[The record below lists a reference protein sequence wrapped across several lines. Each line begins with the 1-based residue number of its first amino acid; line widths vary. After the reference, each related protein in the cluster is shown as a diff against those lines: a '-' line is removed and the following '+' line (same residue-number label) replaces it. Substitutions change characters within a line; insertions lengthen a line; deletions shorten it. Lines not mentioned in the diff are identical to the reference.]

1 MLTLKT
7 LSFCFVLV
15 LVLSV
20 KGTQAQELAADP
32 GIIYS
37 TGGGSSLS
45 DTTHYFTITDIV
57 IEGNKKTKDKILLR
71 ELPFAVDQDYPLHVL
86 IGKFNEARQQ
96 LLNTT
101 LFESVNVALKTTE
114 GDAATV
120 LVTVK
125 ERWYFFPEPVV
136 DVVDESLQEWS
147 KKMDFNRINY
157 GIKLKHKNISGL
169 NDKLYLNLINGY
181 TKGASLRYEGLPL
194 DYNLK
199 WSAGFSFST
208 GKNRDI
214 SYNTIQNKQVAF
226 NGGNNFVYSYTHTSA
241 SISYRP
247 AIKTRHTLGLSYHTE
262 KFMDTI
268 TSLNKNFMN
277 NNSRVSYPELFYQFQ
292 YRDLNFIPYPTKGYA
307 ADILFQKKGLNDP
320 LNVWQL
326 TARTAAFKEFNSKY
340 FMHLSVTGVIKLPF
354 DQPWSQKQF
363 VGHNSMYLQG
373 YEDYVID
380 GVAGGF
386 AKASFNRSLINKNVH
401 IPSKR
406 FACINDIPVKVYG
419 KIFGNS
425 GYVYNK
431 LPGNNTL
438 NNRLLYSGGFGID
451 IVLFYDVTFR
461 FEYSINHLGQNG
473 LYLHDKN
480 TL

>member
-7 LSFCFVLV
+7 QTISFVLL
-15 LVLSV
+15 LVLAAT
-20 KGTQAQELAADP
+20 GAGAQQLAAGP
-32 GIIYS
+32 AIVYS
-37 TGGGSSLS
+37 TGEESGVT
-45 DTTHYFTITDIV
+45 DTTRIYTITDII

-71 ELPFAVDQDYPLHVL
+71 ELPFALDQRYPLHVL
-86 IGKFNEARQQ
+86 IAKFRDARQQ

-114 GDAATV
+114 GESATV

-147 KKMDFNRINY
+147 KTMDFNRINY

-169 NDKLYLNLINGY
+169 NDKLHINLINGY
-181 TKGASLRYEGLPL
+181 TKGAGLRYEGLPL
-194 DYNLK
+194 DYNLN
-199 WSAGFSFST
+199 WSAAFSFSS

-214 SYNTIQNKQVAF
+214 SYNTIDNKQVAF
-226 NGGNNFVYSYTHTSA
+226 NGGSNFVYSYTHTSA
-241 SISYRP
+241 SVSYRP
-247 AIKTRHTLGLSYHTE
+247 AIKTRHTMGLSYHTE

-268 TSLNKNFMN
+268 ASLNKDFMN
-277 NNSRVSYPELFYQFQ
+277 SNKRVAYPELFYQFQ
-292 YRDLNFIPYPTKGYA
+292 YRDLNFVPYPTSGYA

-326 TARTAAFKEFNSKY
+326 TARTAAFKELNAKY
-340 FMHLSVTGVIKLPF
+340 FTHVSVTGVIKLPF

-363 VGHNSMYLQG
+363 VGHNNMFLQG

-386 AKASFNRSLINKNVH
+386 VKASFNRSLLNKHVR

-406 FACINDIPVKVYG
+406 FACINDIPVKLYAKV
-419 KIFGNS
+419 FGNT

-438 NNRLLYSGGFGID
+438 NNRLLYSGGFGLD

-461 FEYSINHLGQNG
+461 FEYSFNHLGQNG
-473 LYLHDKN
+473 LYLHDKSS
-480 TL
+480 L